1 MQSVL
6 LTKIF
11 AKQVLAIGLSDG
23 ELQVIVEVVVR
34 EPMSGDLMAGTGGA
48 RKLRH
53 AAMGKGK
60 SGGVRTIHYFGGDNI
75 PVFLLAIYGKSE
87 KGNLTKSERNELA
100 KLLPEIGG
108 AYRNSKRSLK

>member
-6 LTKIF
+6 LTKVF
-11 AKQVLAIGLSDG
+11 AKQLSSLDLD
-23 ELQVIVEVVVR
+23 EQALQDIVESVAR
-34 EPMSGDLMAGTGGA
+34 APMSGDLMAGTGGA

-60 SGGVRTIHYFGGDNI
+60 SGGVRTIHYFGGDDI

-87 KGNLTKSERNELA
+87 KGNLTKSERNALA
-100 KLLPEIGG
+100 KLLPEIGE
-108 AYRNSKRSLK
+108 ACRNFSRSLK